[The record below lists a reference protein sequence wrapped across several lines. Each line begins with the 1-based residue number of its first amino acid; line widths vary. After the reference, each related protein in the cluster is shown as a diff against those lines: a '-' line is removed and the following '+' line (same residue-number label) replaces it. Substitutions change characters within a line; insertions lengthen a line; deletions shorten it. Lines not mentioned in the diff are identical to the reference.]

1 MKKLLAL
8 ASVVVVST
16 AAFADGS
23 VNFNNKDIS
32 PAPLVTDASG
42 ANLVGTNYKAQLYFG
57 AANATA
63 GSLTS
68 VATAAKSFR
77 VATTTLPGT
86 WSGGTATITGF
97 SAGDKVTLQVRVW
110 DANFGADFAT
120 ASAAVGAQWGTS
132 TLFSYT
138 IPAPTDPP
146 AALLMTGLQA
156 FQLKL
161 NAPNNVPEP
170 STLALG
176 ALGLGALL
184 LRRRN

>member
-8 ASVVVVST
+8 TSVVLASS

-23 VNFNNKDIS
+23 VNFNNKDLT

-57 AANATA
+57 AANATES
-63 GSLTS
+63 SLTA
-68 VATAAKSFR
+68 VASAAKSFR

-86 WSGGTATITGF
+86 WSGGTATIAGF

-110 DANFGADFAT
+110 DSTFGADFAT
-120 ASAAVGAQWGTS
+120 ASAAVGAQYGKS
-132 TLFSYT
+132 ALFTYT

-146 AALLMTGLQA
+146 AALLMTGLTA

-161 NAPNNVPEP
+161 NTPNVPEP